1 MSVHSALSSKLNT
14 NTMLGQHAKIRHFM
28 RRLPIQQRLQTRAAS
43 AALNASEIETEKSSE
58 WDLGRPYNQIPKV
71 GTAQF
76 AFHMLPG
83 GRYHRKEFPEIMSD
97 LHQRHGSL
105 YRLPGIL
112 GKAEFL
118 VSNDPTHFER
128 VYRVEGPWPERQGK
142 SIMEPVTQGL
152 FPGH

>member
-1 MSVHSALSSKLNT
+1 M
-14 NTMLGQHAKIRHFM
+14 
-28 RRLPIQQRLQTRAAS
+28 
-43 AALNASEIETEKSSE
+43 
-58 WDLGRPYNQIPKV
+58 

-76 AFHMLPG
+76 VFHMLPG

-97 LHQRHGSL
+97 LHRRHGPL

-142 SIMEPVTQGL
+142 SIMDYHRSQLRKDFFQGIEGIISTYEKIQDK
-152 FPGH
+152 FYREK